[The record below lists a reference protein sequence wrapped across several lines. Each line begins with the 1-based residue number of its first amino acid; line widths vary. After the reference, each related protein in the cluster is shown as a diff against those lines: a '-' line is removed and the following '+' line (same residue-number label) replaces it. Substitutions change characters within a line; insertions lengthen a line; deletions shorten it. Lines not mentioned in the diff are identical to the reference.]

1 MMLNH
6 FKRFAAYNKWAN
18 GRLYDCCDRLPDEEY
33 FAARKAFFG
42 SIHGVLNH
50 MLVADT
56 IWTSRL
62 HGSSPAIALN
72 AELHAD
78 RGELRAAREKMD
90 DEIIAYMDGLTE
102 DDMAGDVTYRTT
114 SGDPFTMERAFIL
127 QHFFNHHAHHRG
139 QAHDL
144 LSQTSVEPP
153 VLDLLYYVRG

>member
-1 MMLNH
+1 MLAH

-18 GRLYDCCDRLPDEEY
+18 DRLYDSCDQLSDDDY
-33 FAARKAFFG
+33 FTERPAFFG

-50 MLVADT
+50 MMVGDT

-62 HGSSPAIALN
+62 HGTSPVIALN
-72 AELHAD
+72 AELYA
-78 RGELRAAREKMD
+78 ERAALREARRKMD
-90 DEIIAYMDGLTE
+90 DDIVAYMDGLSE
-102 DDMAGDVTYRTT
+102 DDMAGDVTYKTT
-114 SGDPFTMERAFIL
+114 SGDPFTMERAVIL

-153 VLDLLYYVRG
+153 VLDLLYYIRG